1 MWGLGCKITAVLKLK
16 DTPVPTVG
24 ERGWG
29 EFYLPSTQ
37 EGCVVTQKGFIQ
49 CLQDLRCYG
58 RHAYVLKA
66 LA

>member
-1 MWGLGCKITAVLKLK
+1 MWGLGRKITAVLKLK
-16 DTPVPTVG
+16 DTPVPTVR

-29 EFYLPSTQ
+29 EFYLPSAQ